1 MPRAK
6 WTDEIF
12 DAFIAAKPDITSL
25 LDEDLNVTNYSY
37 EQWFR
42 ICQLYSIT
50 TGGTQEEMAARMVTQ
65 RDEILANINRK
76 RIERDQERGVDI
88 LRVRK
93 GQMEIQST
101 LGKHQKETETATT
114 TKEPAANPD
123 HKNVRDSVQI
133 MRERKAKDAH
143 HELEQQTETEE
154 ERVLDQQE
162 ESEGQI
168 VEGMKELEV
177 KCSEVR

>member
-1 MPRAK
+1 
-6 WTDEIF
+6 
-12 DAFIAAKPDITSL
+12 
-25 LDEDLNVTNYSY
+25 
-37 EQWFR
+37 
-42 ICQLYSIT
+42 
-50 TGGTQEEMAARMVTQ
+50 MAARMVTQ

-123 HKNVRDSVQI
+123 HKNVRDSVEI

-143 HELEQQTETEE
+143 HELEQQTKTEE